1 MPNATAVCFS
11 AAGDCNGMAGKSFL
25 KRSNL
30 KKAYYYC
37 KKNGVLPAFYA
48 ALERIQNNNTG
59 YEKRTLAQKELEIQ
73 RGTVWEKTEL
83 FSILV
88 PAYETDKAHLNEM
101 IDSVLAQTYPQ
112 FELIVAD
119 ASSSDKVEAQM
130 QYYNDRRIRY
140 IRLPENKGIS
150 ENTNAALAA
159 ASGSYIALLDHD
171 DILEADA
178 LYQMMEA
185 IGAYREK
192 TGKMPQMLYSDEDKC
207 SSDLAVYYEP
217 HRKEKFNLDLI
228 MSNNYI
234 CHFLVMKA
242 ELMRALKFRPEYD
255 GAQDH
260 DLVLRAAARLME
272 DHNTESILHVP
283 CVLYHWRCHTGST
296 AENPQSK
303 MYAYEAGRRAV
314 EDFCRTRGWQASVRH
329 TRHLGFFR
337 VEYEGDA
344 LAQRT
349 DLAAVGG
356 RIIKRG
362 RIAGGAYTPNGGILY
377 EGLSAHFSGYM
388 HRAVLQ
394 QDVYAVDIRRIR
406 VRKELRPLLGQI
418 VTEEKDDREASL
430 RFGREAARLGY
441 RILWDPFME
450 KKG

>member
-1 MPNATAVCFS
+1 
-11 AAGDCNGMAGKSFL
+11 MAGKALL

-37 KKNGVLPAFYA
+37 KKNGILPAFYA
-48 ALERIQNNNTG
+48 ALERIQNNNTC
-59 YEKRTLAQKELEIQ
+59 YEKRTPTQEELEAQ
-73 RGTVWEKTEL
+73 RSAVWEKPEC

-88 PAYETDKAHLNEM
+88 PAYETDGAHLHEM

-119 ASSSDKVEAQM
+119 ASVSDKVETEM
-130 QYYNDRRIRY
+130 QYYKDSRIRY

-150 ENTNAALAA
+150 GNTNAALSAA
-159 ASGSYIALLDHD
+159 CGSYIALLDHD

-178 LYQMMEA
+178 LYRMMEA
-185 IGAYREK
+185 IAAYRER
-192 TGKMPQMLYSDEDKC
+192 TGEMPQMLYSDEDKC
-207 SSDLAVYYEP
+207 SGDLSVYYEP

-242 ELMRALKFRPEYD
+242 ELMHALGFRAEYD

-260 DLVLRAAARLME
+260 DLVLRAAARLM
-272 DHNTESILHVP
+272 HHTNGILHVP
-283 CVLYHWRCHTGST
+283 YVLYHWRCHTGST

-314 EDFCRTRGWQASVRH
+314 EDFCRTQGWRARVVH

-337 VEYEGDA
+337 VEYEGDV

-356 RIIKRG
+356 RIVRRG
-362 RIAGGAYTPNGGILY
+362 RIDGGAYAQDGRALY
-377 EGLSAHFSGYM
+377 EGLNAHFSGYM

-394 QDVYAVDIRRIR
+394 QDAFAVDIRRIR
-406 VRKELRPLLGQI
+406 VREELRPLLARIQK
-418 VTEEKDDREASL
+418 EEKDIRRASL
-430 RFGREAARLGY
+430 KFGREAARLGY

-450 KKG
+450 NRD